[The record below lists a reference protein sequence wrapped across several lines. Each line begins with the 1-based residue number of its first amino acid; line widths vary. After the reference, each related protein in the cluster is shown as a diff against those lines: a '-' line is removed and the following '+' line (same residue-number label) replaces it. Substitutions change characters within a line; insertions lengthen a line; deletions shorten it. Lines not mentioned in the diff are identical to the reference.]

1 MTLASALVSNPT
13 LFLGFV
19 ALLGLL
25 VGSFINVIVY
35 RLPIMLERAWQSSEL
50 PNELPT
56 EAFNLAVPRSH
67 CPSCAQQLSAGENV
81 PVVSFLFLRG
91 RCRHCKSRISA
102 RYPLVEIAAS
112 VASILVA
119 MTFGFTA
126 STLAFLAFAWFL
138 LALSLIDLDHHLLPD
153 DLTLPLLWLGLL
165 VSAFNLGLP
174 GVSLFDAV
182 IGAAAGYMT
191 LWSLFW
197 AFLLVTGKEGLGYG
211 DFKLLA
217 ALGGMVR
224 LAGYPS
230 RSLASIVGGSGNRAY
245 PHRLWWTRAQCTSA
259 VWTLFSRRWFC
270 HANLGTASSRS
281 VWDALCAALDRY
293 IDAISATKKVQGSR
307 KQRINREPKTRL

>member
-67 CPSCAQQLSAGENV
+67 CPSCAQQLSASENV

-182 IGAAAGYMT
+182 IGAAAGYIT

-217 ALGGMVR
+217 ALGAWLGWQAILPVLLLAS
-224 LAGYPS
+224 LAGAVIGLILIVFGGRE
-230 RSLASIVGGSGNRAY
+230 RSAPLPFGPFLAAAGFVMLIWGPQVLALYG
-245 PHRLWWTRAQCTSA
+245 
-259 VWTLFSRRWFC
+259 TLFAP
-270 HANLGTASSRS
+270 H
-281 VWDALCAALDRY
+281 
-293 IDAISATKKVQGSR
+293 
-307 KQRINREPKTRL
+307 

>member
-1 MTLASALVSNPT
+1 MTLASALVSSPT

-25 VGSFINVIVY
+25 VGSFISVIVY

-67 CPSCAQQLSAGENV
+67 CPSCAQQLSASENV

-182 IGAAAGYMT
+182 IGAAAGYIT

-217 ALGGMVR
+217 ALGAWLGWQAILPVLLLAS
-224 LAGYPS
+224 LAGAAIGLILIVFGGRE
-230 RSLASIVGGSGNRAY
+230 RSAPLPFGPFLAAAGFVMLIWGPQVLALYG
-245 PHRLWWTRAQCTSA
+245 
-259 VWTLFSRRWFC
+259 TLFAP
-270 HANLGTASSRS
+270 H
-281 VWDALCAALDRY
+281 
-293 IDAISATKKVQGSR
+293 
-307 KQRINREPKTRL
+307 

>member
-25 VGSFINVIVY
+25 VGSFINVIVC

-67 CPSCAQQLSAGENV
+67 CPSCAQQLSASENV

-182 IGAAAGYMT
+182 IGAAAGYIT

-197 AFLLVTGKEGLGYG
+197 AFLLVTSKEGLGYG

-217 ALGGMVR
+217 ALGAWLGWQAILPVLLLAS
-224 LAGYPS
+224 LAGAVIGLILIVFGGRE
-230 RSLASIVGGSGNRAY
+230 RSAPLPFGPFLAAAGFVMLIWGPQVLALYG
-245 PHRLWWTRAQCTSA
+245 
-259 VWTLFSRRWFC
+259 TLFAP
-270 HANLGTASSRS
+270 H
-281 VWDALCAALDRY
+281 
-293 IDAISATKKVQGSR
+293 
-307 KQRINREPKTRL
+307 

>member
-67 CPSCAQQLSAGENV
+67 CPSCAQQLSASENV

-182 IGAAAGYMT
+182 IGAAAGYIT

-217 ALGGMVR
+217 ALGAWLGWQAILPALLLAS
-224 LAGYPS
+224 LAGAAIGLILIVFGGRE
-230 RSLASIVGGSGNRAY
+230 RSAPLPFGPFLAAAGFVMLIWGPQALALYG
-245 PHRLWWTRAQCTSA
+245 
-259 VWTLFSRRWFC
+259 TLFAP
-270 HANLGTASSRS
+270 H
-281 VWDALCAALDRY
+281 
-293 IDAISATKKVQGSR
+293 
-307 KQRINREPKTRL
+307 

>member
-35 RLPIMLERAWQSSEL
+35 RLPIMLERAWQSSEAR
-50 PNELPT
+50 NELPT

-67 CPSCAQQLSAGENV
+67 CPSCAQQLSAVENV

-119 MTFGFTA
+119 MSFGFTA
-126 STLAFLAFAWFL
+126 STLAFLVFAWFL

-153 DLTLPLLWLGLL
+153 DLSLPLLWFGLL

-182 IGAAAGYMT
+182 IGTAAGYMT

-217 ALGGMVR
+217 ALGAWLGWQAILPVLLLSS
-224 LAGYPS
+224 LAGAATGLILIVFGGRE
-230 RSLASIVGGSGNRAY
+230 RSEPLPFGPFLAAAGFVMLIWGPQVLALYG
-245 PHRLWWTRAQCTSA
+245 
-259 VWTLFSRRWFC
+259 TLFAP
-270 HANLGTASSRS
+270 H
-281 VWDALCAALDRY
+281 
-293 IDAISATKKVQGSR
+293 
-307 KQRINREPKTRL
+307 

>member
-25 VGSFINVIVY
+25 VGSFISVIVY

-67 CPSCAQQLSAGENV
+67 CPSCAQQLSASENV

-182 IGAAAGYMT
+182 IGAAAGYIT

-197 AFLLVTGKEGLGYG
+197 AFLLGTGKEGLGYG

-217 ALGGMVR
+217 ALGAWLGWQAILPVLLLAS
-224 LAGYPS
+224 LAGAAIGLILIVFGGRE
-230 RSLASIVGGSGNRAY
+230 RSAPLPFGPFLAAAGFVMLIWGPQVLALYG
-245 PHRLWWTRAQCTSA
+245 
-259 VWTLFSRRWFC
+259 TLFAP
-270 HANLGTASSRS
+270 H
-281 VWDALCAALDRY
+281 
-293 IDAISATKKVQGSR
+293 
-307 KQRINREPKTRL
+307 

>member
-25 VGSFINVIVY
+25 VGSFINVIVC

-67 CPSCAQQLSAGENV
+67 CPSCAQQLSASENV

-182 IGAAAGYMT
+182 IGAAAGYIT

-217 ALGGMVR
+217 ALGAWLGWQAILPVLLLAS
-224 LAGYPS
+224 LAGAAIGLILIVFGGRE
-230 RSLASIVGGSGNRAY
+230 RSAPLPFGPFLAAAGFVMLIWGPQVLALYG
-245 PHRLWWTRAQCTSA
+245 
-259 VWTLFSRRWFC
+259 TLFAP
-270 HANLGTASSRS
+270 H
-281 VWDALCAALDRY
+281 
-293 IDAISATKKVQGSR
+293 
-307 KQRINREPKTRL
+307 

>member
-35 RLPIMLERAWQSSEL
+35 RLPIMLERAWQSSEAR
-50 PNELPT
+50 NELPT

-67 CPSCAQQLSAGENV
+67 CPSCAQQLSAVENV

-102 RYPLVEIAAS
+102 RYPIVEIAAS

-119 MTFGFTA
+119 MSFGFTA
-126 STLAFLAFAWFL
+126 STLAFLVFAWFL

-153 DLTLPLLWLGLL
+153 DLTLPLLWFGLL

-182 IGAAAGYMT
+182 IGTAAGYMT

-217 ALGGMVR
+217 ALGAWLGWQAILPVLLLSS
-224 LAGYPS
+224 LAGAATGLILIVFGGRE
-230 RSLASIVGGSGNRAY
+230 RSEPLPFGPFLAAAGFVMLIWGPQVLALYG
-245 PHRLWWTRAQCTSA
+245 
-259 VWTLFSRRWFC
+259 TLFAP
-270 HANLGTASSRS
+270 H
-281 VWDALCAALDRY
+281 
-293 IDAISATKKVQGSR
+293 
-307 KQRINREPKTRL
+307 

>member
-1 MTLASALVSNPT
+1 MTLASTLVSNPT
-13 LFLGFV
+13 LFLSFV

-67 CPSCAQQLSAGENV
+67 CPSCAQQLSASENV

-182 IGAAAGYMT
+182 IGAAAGYIT

-217 ALGGMVR
+217 ALGAWLGWQAILPVLLLAS
-224 LAGYPS
+224 LAGAAIGLILIVFGGRE
-230 RSLASIVGGSGNRAY
+230 RSAPLPFGPFLAAAGFVMLIWGPQVLALYG
-245 PHRLWWTRAQCTSA
+245 
-259 VWTLFSRRWFC
+259 TLFAP
-270 HANLGTASSRS
+270 H
-281 VWDALCAALDRY
+281 
-293 IDAISATKKVQGSR
+293 
-307 KQRINREPKTRL
+307 

>member
-25 VGSFINVIVY
+25 VGSFISVIVY

-67 CPSCAQQLSAGENV
+67 CPSCAQQLSASENV

-182 IGAAAGYMT
+182 IGAAAGYIT

-217 ALGGMVR
+217 ALGAWLGWQAILPVLLLAS
-224 LAGYPS
+224 LAGAAIGLILIVFGGRE
-230 RSLASIVGGSGNRAY
+230 RSAPLPFGPFLAAAGFVMLIWGPQALALYG
-245 PHRLWWTRAQCTSA
+245 
-259 VWTLFSRRWFC
+259 TLFAP
-270 HANLGTASSRS
+270 H
-281 VWDALCAALDRY
+281 
-293 IDAISATKKVQGSR
+293 
-307 KQRINREPKTRL
+307 

>member
-35 RLPIMLERAWQSSEL
+35 RLPIMLERAWQSSEAR
-50 PNELPT
+50 NELPT

-67 CPSCAQQLSAGENV
+67 CPSCAQQLSAVENV

-119 MTFGFTA
+119 MSFGFTA
-126 STLAFLAFAWFL
+126 STLAFLVFAWFL

-153 DLTLPLLWLGLL
+153 DLTLPLLWFGLL
-165 VSAFNLGLP
+165 VSAFDLGLP

-182 IGAAAGYMT
+182 IGTAAGYMT

-217 ALGGMVR
+217 ALGAWLGWQAILPVLLLSS
-224 LAGYPS
+224 LAGAATGLILIVFGGRE
-230 RSLASIVGGSGNRAY
+230 RSAPLPFGPFLAAAGFVMLIWGPQVLALYG
-245 PHRLWWTRAQCTSA
+245 
-259 VWTLFSRRWFC
+259 TLFAP
-270 HANLGTASSRS
+270 H
-281 VWDALCAALDRY
+281 
-293 IDAISATKKVQGSR
+293 
-307 KQRINREPKTRL
+307 

>member
-67 CPSCAQQLSAGENV
+67 CPSCAQQLSASENV

-217 ALGGMVR
+217 ALGAWLGWQAILPVLLLAS
-224 LAGYPS
+224 LAGAAIGLILIVFGGRE
-230 RSLASIVGGSGNRAY
+230 RSAPLPFGPFLAAAGFVMLIWGPQVLALYG
-245 PHRLWWTRAQCTSA
+245 
-259 VWTLFSRRWFC
+259 TLFAP
-270 HANLGTASSRS
+270 H
-281 VWDALCAALDRY
+281 
-293 IDAISATKKVQGSR
+293 
-307 KQRINREPKTRL
+307 

>member
-25 VGSFINVIVY
+25 VGSFINVIVC

-67 CPSCAQQLSAGENV
+67 CPSCAQQLSASENV

-112 VASILVA
+112 VASVLVA

-182 IGAAAGYMT
+182 IGAAAGYIT

-217 ALGGMVR
+217 ALGAWLGWQAILPVLLLAS
-224 LAGYPS
+224 LAGAAIGLILIVFGGRE
-230 RSLASIVGGSGNRAY
+230 RSAPLPFGPFLAAAGFVMLIWGPQVLALYG
-245 PHRLWWTRAQCTSA
+245 
-259 VWTLFSRRWFC
+259 TLFAP
-270 HANLGTASSRS
+270 H
-281 VWDALCAALDRY
+281 
-293 IDAISATKKVQGSR
+293 
-307 KQRINREPKTRL
+307 

>member
-67 CPSCAQQLSAGENV
+67 CPSCAQQLSASENV

-217 ALGGMVR
+217 ALGAWLGWQAILPVLLLAS
-224 LAGYPS
+224 LAGAVIGLILIVFGGRE
-230 RSLASIVGGSGNRAY
+230 RSAPLPFGPFLAAAGFVMLIWGPQVLALYG
-245 PHRLWWTRAQCTSA
+245 
-259 VWTLFSRRWFC
+259 TLFAP
-270 HANLGTASSRS
+270 H
-281 VWDALCAALDRY
+281 
-293 IDAISATKKVQGSR
+293 
-307 KQRINREPKTRL
+307 

>member
-25 VGSFINVIVY
+25 VGSFINVIVC

-67 CPSCAQQLSAGENV
+67 CPSCAQQLSASENV

-112 VASILVA
+112 VASVLVA

-182 IGAAAGYMT
+182 IGAAAGYIT

-217 ALGGMVR
+217 ALGAWLGWQAILPVLLLAS
-224 LAGYPS
+224 LAGAVIGLILIVFGGRE
-230 RSLASIVGGSGNRAY
+230 RSAPLPFGPFLAAAGFVMLIWGPQVLALYGTFFA
-245 PHRLWWTRAQCTSA
+245 PH
-259 VWTLFSRRWFC
+259 
-270 HANLGTASSRS
+270 
-281 VWDALCAALDRY
+281 
-293 IDAISATKKVQGSR
+293 
-307 KQRINREPKTRL
+307 

>member
-35 RLPIMLERAWQSSEL
+35 RLPIMLERAWQSSEAR
-50 PNELPT
+50 NELPT

-67 CPSCAQQLSAGENV
+67 CPSCAQQLSAVENV

-119 MTFGFTA
+119 MSFGFTA
-126 STLAFLAFAWFL
+126 STLAFLVFAWFL

-153 DLTLPLLWLGLL
+153 DLTLPLLWFGLL
-165 VSAFNLGLP
+165 VSAFDLGLP

-182 IGAAAGYMT
+182 IGTAAGYMT

-197 AFLLVTGKEGLGYG
+197 VFLLVTGKEGLGYG

-217 ALGGMVR
+217 ALGAWLGWQAILPVLLLSS
-224 LAGYPS
+224 LAGAATGLILIVFGGRE
-230 RSLASIVGGSGNRAY
+230 RSAPLPFGPFLAAAGFVMLIWGPQVLALYG
-245 PHRLWWTRAQCTSA
+245 
-259 VWTLFSRRWFC
+259 TLFAP
-270 HANLGTASSRS
+270 H
-281 VWDALCAALDRY
+281 
-293 IDAISATKKVQGSR
+293 
-307 KQRINREPKTRL
+307 

>member
-67 CPSCAQQLSAGENV
+67 CPSCAQQLSASENV

-182 IGAAAGYMT
+182 IGAAAGYIT

-217 ALGGMVR
+217 SLGAWLGWQAILPVLLLAS
-224 LAGYPS
+224 LAGAAIGLILIVFGGRE
-230 RSLASIVGGSGNRAY
+230 RSAPLPFGPFLAAAGFVMLIWGPQVLALYG
-245 PHRLWWTRAQCTSA
+245 
-259 VWTLFSRRWFC
+259 TLFAP
-270 HANLGTASSRS
+270 H
-281 VWDALCAALDRY
+281 
-293 IDAISATKKVQGSR
+293 
-307 KQRINREPKTRL
+307 

>member
-13 LFLGFV
+13 LFLCFV

-35 RLPIMLERAWQSSEL
+35 RLPIMLERAWQSSEAR
-50 PNELPT
+50 NELPT

-67 CPSCAQQLSAGENV
+67 CPSCAQQLSAVENV

-119 MTFGFTA
+119 MSFGFTA
-126 STLAFLAFAWFL
+126 STLAFLVFAWFL

-153 DLTLPLLWLGLL
+153 DLTLPLLWFGLL
-165 VSAFNLGLP
+165 VSAFDLGLP

-182 IGAAAGYMT
+182 IGTAAGYMT

-217 ALGGMVR
+217 ALGAWLGWQAILPVLLLSS
-224 LAGYPS
+224 LAGAATGLILIVFGGRE
-230 RSLASIVGGSGNRAY
+230 RSAPLPFGPFLAAAGFVMLIWGPQVLALYG
-245 PHRLWWTRAQCTSA
+245 
-259 VWTLFSRRWFC
+259 TLFAP
-270 HANLGTASSRS
+270 H
-281 VWDALCAALDRY
+281 
-293 IDAISATKKVQGSR
+293 
-307 KQRINREPKTRL
+307 

>member
-25 VGSFINVIVY
+25 VGSFINVVVY

-67 CPSCAQQLSAGENV
+67 CPSCAQQLSASENV

-182 IGAAAGYMT
+182 IGAAAGYIT

-217 ALGGMVR
+217 ALGAWLGWQAILPVLLLAS
-224 LAGYPS
+224 LAGAAIGLILIVFGGRE
-230 RSLASIVGGSGNRAY
+230 RSAPLPFGPFLAAAGFVMLIWGPQVLALYG
-245 PHRLWWTRAQCTSA
+245 
-259 VWTLFSRRWFC
+259 TLFAP
-270 HANLGTASSRS
+270 H
-281 VWDALCAALDRY
+281 
-293 IDAISATKKVQGSR
+293 
-307 KQRINREPKTRL
+307 

>member
-67 CPSCAQQLSAGENV
+67 CPSCAQQLSASENV

-182 IGAAAGYMT
+182 IGAAAGYIT

-217 ALGGMVR
+217 ALGAWLGWQAILPVLLLAS
-224 LAGYPS
+224 LAGAAIGLILIVFGGRE
-230 RSLASIVGGSGNRAY
+230 RSAPLPFGPFLAAAGFVMLIWGPQALALYG
-245 PHRLWWTRAQCTSA
+245 
-259 VWTLFSRRWFC
+259 TLFAP
-270 HANLGTASSRS
+270 H
-281 VWDALCAALDRY
+281 
-293 IDAISATKKVQGSR
+293 
-307 KQRINREPKTRL
+307 

>member
-67 CPSCAQQLSAGENV
+67 CPSCAQQLSASENV

-182 IGAAAGYMT
+182 IGAAAGYIT

-211 DFKLLA
+211 DLKLLA
-217 ALGGMVR
+217 ALGAWLGWQAILPVLLLAS
-224 LAGYPS
+224 LAGAAIGLILIVFGGRE
-230 RSLASIVGGSGNRAY
+230 RSAPLPFGPFLAAAGFVMLIWGPQVRALY
-245 PHRLWWTRAQCTSA
+245 G
-259 VWTLFSRRWFC
+259 TLFAP
-270 HANLGTASSRS
+270 H
-281 VWDALCAALDRY
+281 
-293 IDAISATKKVQGSR
+293 
-307 KQRINREPKTRL
+307 

>member
-25 VGSFINVIVY
+25 VGSFISVIVY

-67 CPSCAQQLSAGENV
+67 CPSCAQQLSASENV

-102 RYPLVEIAAS
+102 LYPLVEIAAS

-182 IGAAAGYMT
+182 IGAAAGYIT

-217 ALGGMVR
+217 ALGAWLGWQAILPVLLLAS
-224 LAGYPS
+224 LAGAAIGLILIVFGGRE
-230 RSLASIVGGSGNRAY
+230 RSAPLPFGPFLAAAGFVMLIWGPQVLALYG
-245 PHRLWWTRAQCTSA
+245 
-259 VWTLFSRRWFC
+259 TLFAP
-270 HANLGTASSRS
+270 H
-281 VWDALCAALDRY
+281 
-293 IDAISATKKVQGSR
+293 
-307 KQRINREPKTRL
+307 

>member
-35 RLPIMLERAWQSSEL
+35 RLPIMLERAWQSSEAR
-50 PNELPT
+50 NELPT

-67 CPSCAQQLSAGENV
+67 CPSCAQQLSAVENV

-119 MTFGFTA
+119 MSFGFTA
-126 STLAFLAFAWFL
+126 STLAFLVCAWFL
-138 LALSLIDLDHHLLPD
+138 PALSLIDLDHHLGPD
-153 DLTLPLLWLGLL
+153 DLTLPLLWFGLL

-182 IGAAAGYMT
+182 IGTAAGYMT

-217 ALGGMVR
+217 ALGAWLGWQAILPVLLLSS
-224 LAGYPS
+224 LAGAATGLILIVFGGRE
-230 RSLASIVGGSGNRAY
+230 RSEPLPFGPFLAAAGFVMLIWGPQVLALYG
-245 PHRLWWTRAQCTSA
+245 
-259 VWTLFSRRWFC
+259 TLFAP
-270 HANLGTASSRS
+270 H
-281 VWDALCAALDRY
+281 
-293 IDAISATKKVQGSR
+293 
-307 KQRINREPKTRL
+307 

>member
-67 CPSCAQQLSAGENV
+67 CPSCAQQLSASENV

-182 IGAAAGYMT
+182 IGAAAGYIT

-197 AFLLVTGKEGLGYG
+197 AFLLGTGKEGLGYG

-217 ALGGMVR
+217 ALGAWLGWQAILPALLLAS
-224 LAGYPS
+224 LAGAAIGLILIVFGGRE
-230 RSLASIVGGSGNRAY
+230 RSAPLPFGPFLAAAGFVMLIWGPQVRALY
-245 PHRLWWTRAQCTSA
+245 G
-259 VWTLFSRRWFC
+259 TLFAP
-270 HANLGTASSRS
+270 H
-281 VWDALCAALDRY
+281 
-293 IDAISATKKVQGSR
+293 
-307 KQRINREPKTRL
+307 

>member
-25 VGSFINVIVY
+25 VGSFISVIVY

-67 CPSCAQQLSAGENV
+67 CPSCAQQLSASENV

-217 ALGGMVR
+217 ALGAWLGWQAILPVLLLAS
-224 LAGYPS
+224 LAGAAIGLILIVFGGRE
-230 RSLASIVGGSGNRAY
+230 RSAPLPFGPFLAAAGFVMLIWGPQVLALYG
-245 PHRLWWTRAQCTSA
+245 
-259 VWTLFSRRWFC
+259 TLFAP
-270 HANLGTASSRS
+270 H
-281 VWDALCAALDRY
+281 
-293 IDAISATKKVQGSR
+293 
-307 KQRINREPKTRL
+307 

>member
-67 CPSCAQQLSAGENV
+67 CPSCAQQLSASENV

-112 VASILVA
+112 VASVLVA

-217 ALGGMVR
+217 ALGAWLGWQAILPVLLLAS
-224 LAGYPS
+224 LAGAAIGLILIVFGGRE
-230 RSLASIVGGSGNRAY
+230 RSAPLPFGPFLAAAGFVMLIWGPQVLALYG
-245 PHRLWWTRAQCTSA
+245 
-259 VWTLFSRRWFC
+259 TLFAP
-270 HANLGTASSRS
+270 H
-281 VWDALCAALDRY
+281 
-293 IDAISATKKVQGSR
+293 
-307 KQRINREPKTRL
+307 

>member
-25 VGSFINVIVY
+25 VGSFINVIVC

-67 CPSCAQQLSAGENV
+67 CPSCAQQLSASENV

-153 DLTLPLLWLGLL
+153 DLTFPLLWLGLL
-165 VSAFNLGLP
+165 VSAFNLGLS

-182 IGAAAGYMT
+182 IGAAAGYIT

-217 ALGGMVR
+217 ALGAWLGWQAILPVLLLAS
-224 LAGYPS
+224 LAGAAIGLILIVFGGRE
-230 RSLASIVGGSGNRAY
+230 RSAPLPFGPFLAAAGFVMLIWGPQVLALYGTFFA
-245 PHRLWWTRAQCTSA
+245 PH
-259 VWTLFSRRWFC
+259 
-270 HANLGTASSRS
+270 
-281 VWDALCAALDRY
+281 
-293 IDAISATKKVQGSR
+293 
-307 KQRINREPKTRL
+307 

>member
-25 VGSFINVIVY
+25 VGSFINVIVC

-67 CPSCAQQLSAGENV
+67 CPSCAQQLSASENV

-217 ALGGMVR
+217 ALGAWLGWQAILPVLLLAS
-224 LAGYPS
+224 LAGAAIGLILIVFGGRE
-230 RSLASIVGGSGNRAY
+230 RSAPLPFGPFLAAAGFVMLIWGPQVLALYG
-245 PHRLWWTRAQCTSA
+245 
-259 VWTLFSRRWFC
+259 TLFAP
-270 HANLGTASSRS
+270 H
-281 VWDALCAALDRY
+281 
-293 IDAISATKKVQGSR
+293 
-307 KQRINREPKTRL
+307 

>member
-25 VGSFINVIVY
+25 VGSFISVIVY

-67 CPSCAQQLSAGENV
+67 CPSCAQQLSASENV

-126 STLAFLAFAWFL
+126 STLAFLPFAWFL

-182 IGAAAGYMT
+182 IGAAAGYIT

-217 ALGGMVR
+217 ALGAWLGWQAILPVLLLAS
-224 LAGYPS
+224 LAGAAIGLILIVFGGRE
-230 RSLASIVGGSGNRAY
+230 RSAPLPFGPFLAAAGFVMLIWGPQALALYG
-245 PHRLWWTRAQCTSA
+245 
-259 VWTLFSRRWFC
+259 TLFAP
-270 HANLGTASSRS
+270 H
-281 VWDALCAALDRY
+281 
-293 IDAISATKKVQGSR
+293 
-307 KQRINREPKTRL
+307 

>member
-67 CPSCAQQLSAGENV
+67 CPSCAQQLSASENV

-182 IGAAAGYMT
+182 IGAAAGYIT

-197 AFLLVTGKEGLGYG
+197 AFLLGTGKEGLGYG

-217 ALGGMVR
+217 ALGAWLGWQAILPVLLLAS
-224 LAGYPS
+224 LAGAAIGLILIVFGGRE
-230 RSLASIVGGSGNRAY
+230 RSAPLPFGPFLAAAGFVMLIWGPQVRALY
-245 PHRLWWTRAQCTSA
+245 G
-259 VWTLFSRRWFC
+259 TLFAP
-270 HANLGTASSRS
+270 H
-281 VWDALCAALDRY
+281 
-293 IDAISATKKVQGSR
+293 
-307 KQRINREPKTRL
+307 

>member
-56 EAFNLAVPRSH
+56 VAFNLAVPRSH
-67 CPSCAQQLSAGENV
+67 CPSCAQQLSASENV

-182 IGAAAGYMT
+182 IGAAAGYIT

-217 ALGGMVR
+217 ALGAWLGWQAILPVLLLAS
-224 LAGYPS
+224 LAGAAIGLILIVFGGRE
-230 RSLASIVGGSGNRAY
+230 RSAPLPFGPFLAAAGFVMLIWGPQVLALYG
-245 PHRLWWTRAQCTSA
+245 
-259 VWTLFSRRWFC
+259 TLFAP
-270 HANLGTASSRS
+270 H
-281 VWDALCAALDRY
+281 
-293 IDAISATKKVQGSR
+293 
-307 KQRINREPKTRL
+307 

>member
-67 CPSCAQQLSAGENV
+67 CPSCAQQLSASENV

-182 IGAAAGYMT
+182 IGAAAGYIT

-217 ALGGMVR
+217 ALGAWLGWQAILPVLLLAS
-224 LAGYPS
+224 LAGAAIGLILIVFGGRE
-230 RSLASIVGGSGNRAY
+230 RSAPLPFGPFLAAAGFVMLIWGPQVRALY
-245 PHRLWWTRAQCTSA
+245 G
-259 VWTLFSRRWFC
+259 TLFAP
-270 HANLGTASSRS
+270 H
-281 VWDALCAALDRY
+281 
-293 IDAISATKKVQGSR
+293 
-307 KQRINREPKTRL
+307 

>member
-35 RLPIMLERAWQSSEL
+35 RLPIMLERAWQSS
-50 PNELPT
+50 ELPT

-174 GVSLFDAV
+174 GVSLFDAG

-217 ALGGMVR
+217 ALGAWLGWQAILPVLLLAS
-224 LAGYPS
+224 LAGAVIGLILIVFGGRE
-230 RSLASIVGGSGNRAY
+230 RSAPLPFGPFLAAAGFVMLIWGPQALALYG
-245 PHRLWWTRAQCTSA
+245 
-259 VWTLFSRRWFC
+259 TLFAP
-270 HANLGTASSRS
+270 H
-281 VWDALCAALDRY
+281 
-293 IDAISATKKVQGSR
+293 
-307 KQRINREPKTRL
+307 

>member
-25 VGSFINVIVY
+25 IGSFINVIVY

-67 CPSCAQQLSAGENV
+67 CPSCAQQLSASENV

-182 IGAAAGYMT
+182 IGAAAGYIT

-197 AFLLVTGKEGLGYG
+197 AFLLGTGKEGLGYG

-217 ALGGMVR
+217 ALGAWLGWQAILPVLLLAS
-224 LAGYPS
+224 LAGAAIGLILIVFGGRE
-230 RSLASIVGGSGNRAY
+230 RSAPLPFGPFLAAAGFVMLIWGPQVLALYG
-245 PHRLWWTRAQCTSA
+245 
-259 VWTLFSRRWFC
+259 TLFAP
-270 HANLGTASSRS
+270 H
-281 VWDALCAALDRY
+281 
-293 IDAISATKKVQGSR
+293 
-307 KQRINREPKTRL
+307 

>member
-1 MTLASALVSNPT
+1 MTLASALVSSPT

-67 CPSCAQQLSAGENV
+67 CPSCAQQLSASENV

-182 IGAAAGYMT
+182 IGAAAGYIT

-197 AFLLVTGKEGLGYG
+197 AFLLGTGKEGLGYG

-217 ALGGMVR
+217 ALGAWLGWQAILPVLLLAS
-224 LAGYPS
+224 LAGAAIGLILIVFGGRE
-230 RSLASIVGGSGNRAY
+230 RSAPLPFGPFLAAAGFVMLIWGPQVLALYG
-245 PHRLWWTRAQCTSA
+245 
-259 VWTLFSRRWFC
+259 TLFAP
-270 HANLGTASSRS
+270 H
-281 VWDALCAALDRY
+281 
-293 IDAISATKKVQGSR
+293 
-307 KQRINREPKTRL
+307 

>member
-67 CPSCAQQLSAGENV
+67 CPSCAQQLSASENV

-138 LALSLIDLDHHLLPD
+138 LALSLIDLDHYLLPD

-182 IGAAAGYMT
+182 IGAAAGYIT

-217 ALGGMVR
+217 ALGAWLGWQAILPVLLLAS
-224 LAGYPS
+224 LAGAAIGLILIVFGGRE
-230 RSLASIVGGSGNRAY
+230 RSAPLPFGPFLAAAGFVMLIWGPQVLALYG
-245 PHRLWWTRAQCTSA
+245 
-259 VWTLFSRRWFC
+259 TLFAP
-270 HANLGTASSRS
+270 H
-281 VWDALCAALDRY
+281 
-293 IDAISATKKVQGSR
+293 
-307 KQRINREPKTRL
+307 

>member
-35 RLPIMLERAWQSSEL
+35 RLPIMLERAWQSSEAR
-50 PNELPT
+50 NELPT

-67 CPSCAQQLSAGENV
+67 CPSCAQQLSAVENV

-119 MTFGFTA
+119 MSFGFTA
-126 STLAFLAFAWFL
+126 STLAFLVFAWFL

-153 DLTLPLLWLGLL
+153 DLTLPLLWFGLL
-165 VSAFNLGLP
+165 VSAFDLGLP

-182 IGAAAGYMT
+182 IGTAAGYMT

-217 ALGGMVR
+217 ALGAWLGWQAILPVLLLSS
-224 LAGYPS
+224 LAGAATGLILIVFGGRE
-230 RSLASIVGGSGNRAY
+230 RSEPLPFGPFLAAAGFVMLIWGPQVLALYG
-245 PHRLWWTRAQCTSA
+245 
-259 VWTLFSRRWFC
+259 TLFAP
-270 HANLGTASSRS
+270 H
-281 VWDALCAALDRY
+281 
-293 IDAISATKKVQGSR
+293 
-307 KQRINREPKTRL
+307 